1 MWTTFTLFQHAEIA
15 SVNIIAKSKNKLVT
29 TIYPKNCYKAELKM
43 IREKWIKKKV
53 DDINKQ
59 KVHQNANLP

>member
-43 IREKWIKKKV
+43 IREK
-53 DDINKQ
+53 
-59 KVHQNANLP
+59 